1 MRFPDFIPAKRQE
14 STDMARAAALQN
26 YGDMQA
32 EQINTANREK
42 MVSGPVDAYKG
53 YVSITDTN
61 PLADA
66 VRNFGKGGG
75 DGTAGGGLNKMGP
88 GSGGRGTTVP
98 HPTGSGLPNTTQAV
112 NQSASAG
119 GGMPGGTANAP
130 TFGMS
135 GQEMLT
141 GGGGNPIALP
151 TSTAVPQMAGEQAA
165 SMLAPDAA
173 VQATNSAAT
182 QAGTQGATEAAGKG
196 MSPLVGQ
203 IGGPV
208 LGAATSGYL
217 ESQKPNTSDGKIAIK
232 AGGGAA
238 SGSLMAFAPAMAAAG
253 PVGWAG
259 IAGLAA
265 LSLYGMLS

>member
-1 MRFPDFIPAKRQE
+1 MRFPDFIPAKRE
-14 STDMARAAALQN
+14 DSTDLARAAAFQN

-32 EQINTANREK
+32 NQLNAENREK
-42 MVSGPVDAYKG
+42 MISGPVDAYKG

-66 VRNFGKGGG
+66 VRKWTGGPAG
-75 DGTAGGGLNKMGP
+75 DGTAGGELNKMGP

-98 HPTGSGLPNTTQAV
+98 HPSGSGLPNTTEAV
-112 NQSASAG
+112 NQSASTG
-119 GGMPGGTANAP
+119 SMPGGTANAP
-130 TFGMS
+130 TFMQG

-141 GGGGNPIALP
+141 GGSGSPIAMP

-165 SMLAPDAA
+165 SMLADTGAAAGVDAA
-173 VQATNSAAT
+173 S

-208 LGAATSGYL
+208 LGAASAGYL

-238 SGSLMAFAPAMAAAG
+238 SGSLMAFTPALAAAG

>member
-32 EQINTANREK
+32 ETLNAANREK
-42 MVSGPVDAYKG
+42 QISGPVDAYKG

-98 HPTGSGLPNTTQAV
+98 HPPGSGLPNTTQAV

-130 TFGMS
+130 TFMQG

-141 GGGGNPIALP
+141 GGGGSPMAMP
-151 TSTAVPQMAGEQAA
+151 ASTAVPQMAGEQAA
-165 SMLAPDAA
+165 SMLADTGATAGVDAA
-173 VQATNSAAT
+173 AQGA
-182 QAGTQGATEAAGKG
+182 TQGATEAAGG

-238 SGSLMAFAPAMAAAG
+238 SGSLMAFAPALAAAG